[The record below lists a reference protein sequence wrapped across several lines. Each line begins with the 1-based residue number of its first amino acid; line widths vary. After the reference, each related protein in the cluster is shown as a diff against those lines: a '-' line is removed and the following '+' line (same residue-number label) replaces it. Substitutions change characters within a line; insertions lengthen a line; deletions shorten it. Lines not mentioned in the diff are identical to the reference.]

1 MFNKLH
7 YDAKFIEMFPVQ
19 DLIDSSTDT
28 GDKDIYVRD
37 ADRVSILISG
47 IVAGTADQDHVV
59 RVYKCDSA
67 GANDTAIAFDISKV
81 VTATGVY
88 GTWTECTA
96 AAGHTITSSDL
107 TIATHTYLIEIDA
120 AQFIANDDYATGYD
134 YLTLKITGTDDT
146 ATWTGNITAILYGL
160 KYQATV

>member
-19 DLIDSSTDT
+19 DLIDSTTDT
-28 GDKDIYVRD
+28 GDKNIYVRD

-47 IVAGTADQDHVV
+47 VVAGTADQDHTIK
-59 RVYKCDSA
+59 VYKCDSA
-67 GANDTAIAFDISKV
+67 GANDTAIDFDISKMV
-81 VTATGVY
+81 VTTGVY

-96 AAGHTITSSDL
+96 ATGHVIGSATL
-107 TIATHTYLIEIDA
+107 TETTHTYLIELDS

-134 YLTLKITGTDDT
+134 YVTLKITGTDDT